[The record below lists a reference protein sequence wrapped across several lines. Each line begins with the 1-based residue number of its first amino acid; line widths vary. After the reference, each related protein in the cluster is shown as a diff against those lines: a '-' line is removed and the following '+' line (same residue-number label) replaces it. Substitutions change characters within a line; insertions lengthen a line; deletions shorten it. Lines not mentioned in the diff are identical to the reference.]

1 VWFEDN
7 GEQLGTMQEFF
18 SDHASIFKGE
28 GGGAGAAHGGGSAA
42 AAAAT
47 GASQRG

>member
-18 SDHASIFKGE
+18 QDHASIFKGDG
-28 GGGAGAAHGGGSAA
+28 GGGAAQGGGQNGGHA
-42 AAAAT
+42 
-47 GASQRG
+47 GQ